1 MRDHFVCIMLMISAL
16 LASCAGG
23 ASDLKIVSKTLRR
36 DVNASTAGGLDLGT
50 PVPSTSSMFWVEG
63 TLRNSGTKALEHVTI
78 SFRLTDGRSTTV
90 LTAEIPSIAP
100 GATADFHTSS
110 QASRTELHLV
120 EEDPEVNV
128 GG

>member
-1 MRDHFVCIMLMISAL
+1 MGNRLVCLMLMLSAL
-16 LASCAGG
+16 VASCGGG
-23 ASDLKIVSKTLRR
+23 ASDLKIVSKTLKR
-36 DVNASTAGGLDLGT
+36 DVNASTAGGMDLGT
-50 PVPSTSSMFWVEG
+50 TVPSTSAMFWVEG
-63 TLRNSGTKALEHVTI
+63 TLRNSGSTALQHVTI

-110 QASRTELHLV
+110 QASRTELRLV